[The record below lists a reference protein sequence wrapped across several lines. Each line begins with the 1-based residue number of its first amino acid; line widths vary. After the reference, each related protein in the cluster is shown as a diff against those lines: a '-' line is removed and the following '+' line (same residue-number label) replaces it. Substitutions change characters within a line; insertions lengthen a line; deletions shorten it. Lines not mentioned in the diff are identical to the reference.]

1 MNYKQFRD
9 TLKEQKLK
17 HHDKVRVML
26 HKADGGQGYIIGI
39 INLKVNP
46 CELCIS
52 YDHNNTGKIDHTT
65 NFHKDALDAV
75 CGATFNDVDEW
86 KYNYCPNCGTKMK

>member
-17 HHDKVRVML
+17 HHDKVKVML

-52 YDHNNTGKIDHTT
+52 YDHNNVGKIDTDFVYGI
-65 NFHKDALDAV
+65 NIDRVVSIELIKD
-75 CGATFNDVDEW
+75 
-86 KYNYCPNCGTKMK
+86 

>member
-17 HHDKVRVML
+17 HHDKVKVML

-52 YDHNNTGKIDHTT
+52 YDHNNTGKIDTDFVYGI
-65 NFHKDALDAV
+65 NIDRVVSIELIKD
-75 CGATFNDVDEW
+75 
-86 KYNYCPNCGTKMK
+86 

>member
-17 HHDKVRVML
+17 HHDKVKVML
-26 HKADGGQGYIIGI
+26 HKTDGGQGYIIGI

-52 YDHNNTGKIDHTT
+52 YDHDNTGKIDTDFVYGI
-65 NFHKDALDAV
+65 NIDRVVSIELIKD
-75 CGATFNDVDEW
+75 
-86 KYNYCPNCGTKMK
+86 

>member
-52 YDHNNTGKIDHTT
+52 YDHNNTGKIDTDIVYSI
-65 NFHKDALDAV
+65 NIDRIISIELIKD
-75 CGATFNDVDEW
+75 
-86 KYNYCPNCGTKMK
+86 

>member
-17 HHDKVRVML
+17 HHDKVKVLL

-52 YDHNNTGKIDHTT
+52 YDHNNTGKIDTDFVYGI
-65 NFHKDALDAV
+65 NIDRVVSIELIKD
-75 CGATFNDVDEW
+75 
-86 KYNYCPNCGTKMK
+86 

>member
-52 YDHNNTGKIDHTT
+52 YDHNNTGKIDTDFVYGI
-65 NFHKDALDAV
+65 NIDRVVSIELIKD
-75 CGATFNDVDEW
+75 
-86 KYNYCPNCGTKMK
+86 